1 MFSKVIRSAR
11 DRLTSLYLH
20 LATIFMVILVFSTF
34 MQVFTRYV
42 LNASW
47 PWTEELARYSF
58 IWMNMLG
65 AAAGFRKASLVAV
78 DNMVKIAKGFVLFS
92 MKTIIMA
99 ATFAIGFILFWYG
112 NKLIG
117 LVGSYPS
124 VTMRI
129 PMGFIHAAS
138 PASGIGFMLNALAGF
153 IEAIEVYKKGGAEN
167 E

>member
-1 MFSKVIRSAR
+1 MVSKIIRTAS

-20 LATIFMVILVFSTF
+20 LATSFMVVLVFSTF

-78 DNMVKIAKGFVLFS
+78 DNIVKIARGFVLFL

-99 ATFAIGFILFWYG
+99 STFAIGFILFWYG
-112 NKLIG
+112 NKLIA
-117 LVGSYPS
+117 LVGGYPS

-138 PASGIGFMLNALAGF
+138 PASGFGFMLNAVAGF
-153 IEAIEVYKKGGAEN
+153 LEAVDVYKKGGADHE
-167 E
+167 